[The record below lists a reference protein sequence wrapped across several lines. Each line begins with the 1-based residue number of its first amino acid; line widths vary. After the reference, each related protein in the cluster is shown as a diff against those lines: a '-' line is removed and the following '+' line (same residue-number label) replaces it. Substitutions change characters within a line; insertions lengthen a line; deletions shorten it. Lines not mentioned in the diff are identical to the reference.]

1 MLLRNLLNQLKDQIG
16 QKADLMLTSD
26 DLVMTPLKEF
36 YKDVIYNTMWKKW
49 IEDGRLNPS
58 NEKIVNHFK
67 EETYLALSNLVIE
80 EFDFNGNQDML
91 DYFSKLAIKDELD
104 NKTRSFI
111 VEAPNSSSDLL
122 GVFSL
127 TLKVVKMDDL
137 SNSQKKKLLTS
148 GKRSAAK
155 HISEIPAILIAQFGK
170 NYKADMRISGDE
182 LMNLVLTQIQKARKI
197 IGGQTIVLD
206 SVNHD
211 KVINFYESFGF
222 TKYGSIVNDGNQSFQ
237 PMALDLTKLE
247 NS

>member
-1 MLLRNLLNQLKDQIG
+1 MKNQIG

-26 DLVMTPLKEF
+26 DLVITPLKEF
-36 YKDVIYNTMWKKW
+36 YKDVIYNTMWKNW
-49 IEDGRLNPS
+49 SEDGRLNPS
-58 NEKIVNHFK
+58 DKKSVKHFK
-67 EETYLALSNLVIE
+67 EQTYLALYNLIIE

-91 DYFSKLAIKDELD
+91 DYFSKLALKDELD

-127 TLKVVKMDDL
+127 TLKVIKMDDL
-137 SNSQKKKLLTS
+137 SNSQKKKLLIS

-170 NYKADMRISGDE
+170 NYNADKRISGDD
-182 LMNLVLTQIQKARKI
+182 LMDLVLIQIQKAREI

-211 KVINFYESFGF
+211 KVINFYENFGF
-222 TKYGSIVNDGNQSFQ
+222 TKYGSIVYDENQSYQ

>member
-1 MLLRNLLNQLKDQIG
+1 M
-16 QKADLMLTSD
+16 
-26 DLVMTPLKEF
+26 
-36 YKDVIYNTMWKKW
+36 KK
-49 IEDGRLNPS
+49 S
-58 NEKIVNHFK
+58 VNHFK

-137 SNSQKKKLLTS
+137 SNSQKKKLLSS

-170 NYKADMRISGDE
+170 NYKADKRISGDE

-211 KVINFYESFGF
+211 KVINFYESCGF
-222 TKYGSIVNDGNQSFQ
+222 TKYGSIVSDENQSFQ

>member
-1 MLLRNLLNQLKDQIG
+1 
-16 QKADLMLTSD
+16 
-26 DLVMTPLKEF
+26 
-36 YKDVIYNTMWKKW
+36 
-49 IEDGRLNPS
+49 
-58 NEKIVNHFK
+58 
-67 EETYLALSNLVIE
+67 
-80 EFDFNGNQDML
+80 ML
-91 DYFSKLAIKDELD
+91 DYLSKLALKDELD

-127 TLKVVKMDDL
+127 TLKVIKMDDL
-137 SNSQKKKLLTS
+137 SNSQKKKLLIS

-170 NYKADMRISGDE
+170 NYNADKRISGDD
-182 LMNLVLTQIQKARKI
+182 LMDLVLIQIQKAREI

-206 SVNHD
+206 SVNND

-222 TKYGSIVNDGNQSFQ
+222 TKYGSIVNDENQSYQ

>member
-1 MLLRNLLNQLKDQIG
+1 
-16 QKADLMLTSD
+16 MLTSD
-26 DLVMTPLKEF
+26 DLVITPLKEF

-58 NEKIVNHFK
+58 NEKSVNHFK
-67 EETYLALSNLVIE
+67 KETYLALSNLVIE

-137 SNSQKKKLLTS
+137 SNSQKKKLLIS

-170 NYKADMRISGDE
+170 NYKADKRISGDE
-182 LMNLVLTQIQKARKI
+182 LMNLVLTQIQKAREI

-222 TKYGSIVNDGNQSFQ
+222 TKYGSTVIDENQSYQ

>member
-1 MLLRNLLNQLKDQIG
+1 M
-16 QKADLMLTSD
+16 
-26 DLVMTPLKEF
+26 
-36 YKDVIYNTMWKKW
+36 KK
-49 IEDGRLNPS
+49 S
-58 NEKIVNHFK
+58 VNHFK

-137 SNSQKKKLLTS
+137 SNSQKKKLLSS

-170 NYKADMRISGDE
+170 NYKADKRISGDE
-182 LMNLVLTQIQKARKI
+182 F
-197 IGGQTIVLD
+197 
-206 SVNHD
+206 SS
-211 KVINFYESFGF
+211 YS
-222 TKYGSIVNDGNQSFQ
+222 
-237 PMALDLTKLE
+237 
-247 NS
+247 NSKSSEDYWWTDYCVG

>member
-1 MLLRNLLNQLKDQIG
+1 
-16 QKADLMLTSD
+16 
-26 DLVMTPLKEF
+26 
-36 YKDVIYNTMWKKW
+36 
-49 IEDGRLNPS
+49 
-58 NEKIVNHFK
+58 
-67 EETYLALSNLVIE
+67 
-80 EFDFNGNQDML
+80 ML
-91 DYFSKLAIKDELD
+91 DYLSKLALKDELD

-127 TLKVVKMDDL
+127 TLKVIKMDDL
-137 SNSQKKKLLTS
+137 SNCQKKKLLTS

-155 HISEIPAILIAQFGK
+155 YISEIPAILIAQFGK
-170 NYKADMRISGDE
+170 NYKADKRISGDD
-182 LMNLVLTQIQKARKI
+182 LMNLVFIQIKKAREI

-206 SVNHD
+206 SVNND

-222 TKYGSIVNDGNQSFQ
+222 TKYGSIVNDENQSYQ

>member
-1 MLLRNLLNQLKDQIG
+1 
-16 QKADLMLTSD
+16 MLTSD
-26 DLVMTPLKEF
+26 DLVITPLKEF

-49 IEDGRLNPS
+49 IEDGRLNS
-58 NEKIVNHFK
+58 SDEKSIEHFK
-67 EETYLALSNLVIE
+67 EQTYLALSNLIIE

-91 DYFSKLAIKDELD
+91 DYFSKLALKYELD

-127 TLKVVKMDDL
+127 TLKVIKMDDL
-137 SNSQKKKLLTS
+137 SNSQKKKLLIS

-170 NYKADMRISGDE
+170 NYNADKRISGDD
-182 LMNLVLTQIQKARKI
+182 LMDLVLIQIQKAREI

-211 KVINFYESFGF
+211 KVINFYENFGF
-222 TKYGSIVNDGNQSFQ
+222 TKYGSIVYDENQSYQ

>member
-1 MLLRNLLNQLKDQIG
+1 
-16 QKADLMLTSD
+16 
-26 DLVMTPLKEF
+26 
-36 YKDVIYNTMWKKW
+36 
-49 IEDGRLNPS
+49 
-58 NEKIVNHFK
+58 
-67 EETYLALSNLVIE
+67 
-80 EFDFNGNQDML
+80 ML
-91 DYFSKLAIKDELD
+91 DYFSKLALKDELD

-127 TLKVVKMDDL
+127 TLKVIKMDDL
-137 SNSQKKKLLTS
+137 SNSQKKKLLIS

-170 NYKADMRISGDE
+170 NYNADKRISGDD
-182 LMNLVLTQIQKARKI
+182 LMDLVLIQIQKAREI

-211 KVINFYESFGF
+211 KVINFYENFGF
-222 TKYGSIVNDGNQSFQ
+222 TKYGSIVYDENQSYQ